1 MIMTAEQ
8 LPSQSIA
15 ARSDQPLAAIFVADD
30 SDEVR
35 YVFDD
40 PTAPATEP
48 SADVQAALSVIGAWS
63 DLHWEAR
70 ADDLHRIRHESPP
83 PPPIDLGDL

>member
-30 SDEVR
+30 SD
-35 YVFDD
+35 
-40 PTAPATEP
+40 
-48 SADVQAALSVIGAWS
+48 
-63 DLHWEAR
+63 
-70 ADDLHRIRHESPP
+70 
-83 PPPIDLGDL
+83 